1 MYFTFLHYK
10 VLIIEW
16 KGAVYLHS
24 DIRKKLE
31 AMSEYDYQKFSSALI
46 PGVKHML
53 GIRLPQLRQLAKII
67 AKSNW
72 KEAIE
77 DEDFYFEER
86 MLRGMVLSYVS
97 KDMDEMLP
105 YIEAFIPLVDNWSVC
120 DSVFMGMEIF
130 QKDRER
136 AWKFI
141 EPYLQSHKEF
151 EVRVAL
157 IIMMQHLLKCDKN
170 GKKIPR
176 LRTVD
181 AADVK
186 NVSEEA
192 GLYVER
198 VLAQVDKVDTTDYYA
213 SMAASWLI
221 AEAFCCYP
229 YHTYEYIK
237 ISSLDNRTYNK
248 GIQKIVES
256 RIPTDEVK
264 NLLKTMKR

>member
-1 MYFTFLHYK
+1 
-10 VLIIEW
+10 
-16 KGAVYLHS
+16 
-24 DIRKKLE
+24 
-31 AMSEYDYQKFSSALI
+31 
-46 PGVKHML
+46 
-53 GIRLPQLRQLAKII
+53 
-67 AKSNW
+67 
-72 KEAIE
+72 
-77 DEDFYFEER
+77 
-86 MLRGMVLSYVS
+86 MLRGMVLSYAS

-105 YIEAFIPLVDNWSVC
+105 YIEAFIPLVDNWSIC

-130 QKDRER
+130 QKNRER

-170 GKKIPR
+170 GKKIAR

-181 AADVK
+181 VSALSDVT
-186 NVSEEA
+186 EEK
-192 GLYVER
+192 GLYIDR
-198 VLAQVDKVDTTDYYA
+198 VLTEVDKVDTTDYYA

-229 YHTYEYIK
+229 YHTYEYMK
-237 ISSLDNRTYNK
+237 MCNLDNRTYNK

-264 NLLKTMKR
+264 NLLRGMKRR

>member
-1 MYFTFLHYK
+1 MHL
-10 VLIIEW
+10 
-16 KGAVYLHS
+16 

-31 AMSEYDYQKFSSALI
+31 NMAEEGYQKFSSSLI
-46 PGVKHML
+46 PGVQGML
-53 GIRLPQLRQLAKII
+53 GIRLPQLRKFAKEI
-67 AKSNW
+67 AKSDW
-72 KEAIE
+72 RKASEEE
-77 DEDFYFEER
+77 DYYFEER
-86 MLRGMVLSYVS
+86 MLRGMVLSYAS
-97 KDMDEMLP
+97 KDMEEMLP
-105 YIEAFIPLVDNWSVC
+105 YIEAFIPLVDNWSIC

-141 EPYLQSHKEF
+141 EPYLQSDKEF
-151 EVRVAL
+151 EIRVAL

-170 GKKIPR
+170 GKKIAR

-181 AADVK
+181 VADME

-198 VLAQVDKVDTTDYYA
+198 VLEAVDQVDTIDYYA

-229 YHTYEYIK
+229 YHTHEYMNNCN
-237 ISSLDNRTYNK
+237 LDDRTYNK

-264 NLLKTMKR
+264 DLLRTMKRK

>member
-1 MYFTFLHYK
+1 MRK
-10 VLIIEW
+10 
-16 KGAVYLHS
+16 
-24 DIRKKLE
+24 DIREQLLTMAE
-31 AMSEYDYQKFSSALI
+31 NDYQKFSAALI
-46 PGVKHML
+46 PGVENML
-53 GIRLPQLRQLAKII
+53 GIRLPQLRKLAKDI
-67 AKSNW
+67 AKLDW
-72 KEAIE
+72 KEAIK

-86 MLRGMVLSYVS
+86 MLRGMIISYAS

-105 YIEAFIPLVDNWSVC
+105 YIEAFIPLVDNWSIC

-130 QKDRER
+130 QKNRER

-141 EPYLQSHKEF
+141 EPYLQSHKEY

-157 IIMMQHLLKCDKN
+157 IVMMQHLLKCDKN
-170 GKKIPR
+170 GKKIAR

-181 AADVK
+181 VSALSDVT
-186 NVSEEA
+186 EEK
-192 GLYVER
+192 GLYIDR
-198 VLAQVDKVDTTDYYA
+198 VLKEVDKVDTTDYYA

-229 YHTYEYIK
+229 YHTYEYMI
-237 ISSLDNRTYNK
+237 ICNLDDRTYNK

-264 NLLKTMKR
+264 NLLRGMKRR

>member
-1 MYFTFLHYK
+1 MRT
-10 VLIIEW
+10 
-16 KGAVYLHS
+16 
-24 DIRKKLE
+24 DIREQLLDMAE
-31 AMSEYDYQKFSSALI
+31 NDYQKFSAGLI
-46 PGVKHML
+46 PGVENML
-53 GIRLPQLRQLAKII
+53 GIRLPQLRKLAKDI
-67 AKSNW
+67 AKGDW
-72 KEAIE
+72 KAAIK

-86 MLRGMVLSYVS
+86 MLRGMVLSYAS

-105 YIEAFIPLVDNWSVC
+105 YIEAFIPLVDNWSIC

-130 QKDRER
+130 QRDRER
-136 AWKFI
+136 TWKFI
-141 EPYLQSHKEF
+141 EPYLRSHSEF

-157 IIMMQHLLKCDKN
+157 IIMMQHLLKCNQN

-176 LRTVD
+176 LRVVD
-181 AADVK
+181 VADME
-186 NVSEEA
+186 NVSEAA

-198 VLAQVDKVDTTDYYA
+198 VLKTVDQVDTTDYYA

-229 YHTYEYIK
+229 YYTYEYMK
-237 ISSLDNRTYNK
+237 NSNLDDRTYNK

-264 NLLKTMKR
+264 DWLRGMKRNI

>member
-1 MYFTFLHYK
+1 MRK
-10 VLIIEW
+10 
-16 KGAVYLHS
+16 
-24 DIRKKLE
+24 DIREQLLTMAE
-31 AMSEYDYQKFSSALI
+31 NDYQKFSAALI
-46 PGVKHML
+46 PGVENML
-53 GIRLPQLRQLAKII
+53 GIRLPQLRKLAKDI
-67 AKSNW
+67 AKLDW
-72 KEAIE
+72 KEAIK

-86 MLRGMVLSYVS
+86 MLRGMIISYAS

-105 YIEAFIPLVDNWSVC
+105 YIEAFIPLVDNWSIC

-130 QKDRER
+130 QKNRER

-141 EPYLQSHKEF
+141 EPYLQSHKEY

-157 IIMMQHLLKCDKN
+157 IVMMQHLLKCDKN
-170 GKKIPR
+170 GKKIAR

-181 AADVK
+181 VSALSDVT
-186 NVSEEA
+186 EEK
-192 GLYVER
+192 GLYIDR
-198 VLAQVDKVDTTDYYA
+198 VLKEVDKVDTTDYYA

-229 YHTYEYIK
+229 YHTYEYMK
-237 ISSLDNRTYNK
+237 MCNLDDRTYNK

-264 NLLKTMKR
+264 NLLRGMKRR